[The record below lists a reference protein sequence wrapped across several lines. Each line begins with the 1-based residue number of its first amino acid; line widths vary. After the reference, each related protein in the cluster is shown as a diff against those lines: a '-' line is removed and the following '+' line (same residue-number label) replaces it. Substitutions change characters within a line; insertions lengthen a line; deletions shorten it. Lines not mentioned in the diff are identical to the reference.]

1 MDDIVKEIEGWKADA
16 YRRLLEALKR
26 VPAAEIDAWLHF
38 TG

>member
-1 MDDIVKEIEGWKADA
+1 LDDIVEDIEGWKADA
-16 YRRLLEALKR
+16 HEQLLEALKK